1 VAIGVALLAA
11 AAVLLFAGAKP
22 VAEHAAAAGRRLEV
36 TAVAVGAQLAEAEP
50 GC

>member
-22 VAEHAAAAGRRLEV
+22 VAEHATAAAGV
-36 TAVAVGAQLAEAEP
+36 TAVAVGARLAEAES